1 MKTFSLPSAATIA
14 AVHKLL
20 AANPDLSIQ
29 GWSRAGI
36 YTKKSSPN
44 SDGFARHRAELYTTE
59 SVQQILTAVEF
70 CRHVIIHPKVNSYV
84 VKHAMERWG
93 KEHGM
98 ESYISNGCGI
108 AGAMVY
114 GYSAV
119 RIPNSLNCTLSDR
132 R

>member
-1 MKTFSLPSAATIA
+1 MKTSSPPSAATIA
-14 AVHKLL
+14 AVHNLL
-20 AANPDLSIQ
+20 AANSDLSIQ

-36 YTKKSSPN
+36 YPKKSSAK
-44 SDGFARHRAELYTTE
+44 SDDFARHHAELYTPE

-70 CRHVIIHPKVNSYV
+70 CRHVTIHPQVNSYM

-119 RIPNSLNCTLSDR
+119 RIPNSLNCTLSGSR
-132 R
+132 